1 MKNSYENHTSEYIVL
16 ALLQLMKKKS
26 FSGISITEL
35 CEKAGVSRMSFYRYY
50 ESKQDVLKKEC
61 ARITDEFVAKSGIS
75 YRNNPLKDYFI
86 ILFTHL
92 YNNRDL
98 ALLLDR
104 ADQLDIIKDDFQRVF
119 LSTYKGVYEEYK
131 SYYISGG
138 LYDVFRHWLRN
149 GFKESPEELAVKL
162 RDILEK

>member
-1 MKNSYENHTSEYIVL
+1 MKKTYENHTSEYIVL

-50 ESKQDVLKKEC
+50 ESKQDVLKQEC

-98 ALLLDR
+98 ALLLER
-104 ADQLDIIKDDFQRVF
+104 ADQLDIVKDDFQRVF

-138 LYDVFRHWLRN
+138 LYDVFCHWLRN
-149 GFKESPEELAVKL
+149 GFQESPEELAAKL